1 MKNRLWNQFLMDAT
15 RWNKV
20 IWISLIGAMLCTL
33 DGCKPPHHV
42 RVDSA
47 FYYWRTT
54 YAPSPLELSYISR
67 LKVQVLYIRFFDVDW
82 DNATRQPIPVS
93 PVSVSDGAE
102 MPAQIVPTIFITNRT
117 IEHLSDNSSDTLGA
131 RILRQIDEIATHQFR
146 SSSVSELQFD
156 CDWTE
161 TTRDRYFRLI
171 STVRHLLGNRQI
183 RLSVTI
189 RLHQIKYREL
199 TGVPPV
205 DRGVL
210 MFYNMGKI
218 DDRKTVNSI
227 LDFTAADKYLSRLD
241 TYPMHLDVALPLY
254 SWGVLTRQGQ
264 IIDLLNNVTASDF
277 ADSKT
282 FISKGTDIRVVRGTY
297 FNYRQLF
304 PDDHI
309 RLEGVA
315 QKDIERAARLLA
327 PHLHDSACTVIYYHL
342 DQHIVQR
349 FTYEDIQTVNALFY

>member
-117 IEHLSDNSSDTLGA
+117 I
-131 RILRQIDEIATHQFR
+131 
-146 SSSVSELQFD
+146 
-156 CDWTE
+156 
-161 TTRDRYFRLI
+161 
-171 STVRHLLGNRQI
+171 
-183 RLSVTI
+183 
-189 RLHQIKYREL
+189 
-199 TGVPPV
+199 
-205 DRGVL
+205 
-210 MFYNMGKI
+210 
-218 DDRKTVNSI
+218 
-227 LDFTAADKYLSRLD
+227 
-241 TYPMHLDVALPLY
+241 
-254 SWGVLTRQGQ
+254 
-264 IIDLLNNVTASDF
+264 
-277 ADSKT
+277 
-282 FISKGTDIRVVRGTY
+282 
-297 FNYRQLF
+297 
-304 PDDHI
+304 
-309 RLEGVA
+309 
-315 QKDIERAARLLA
+315 
-327 PHLHDSACTVIYYHL
+327 
-342 DQHIVQR
+342 
-349 FTYEDIQTVNALFY
+349 